1 LRQRI
6 FTKTLFI
13 ISIGYSSQRIVTVN
27 KKSPLSA
34 FLTII
39 LVGGLVL
46 ASAMRFGTVQASIPK
61 PSVPEF
67 TLKYVDN
74 SYDVPPSYG
83 IDQYTGEKVITNP
96 GYHVDD
102 RAFEFTIKNQP
113 FTPYPDA
120 SGNDIS
126 LYYNFRFKGP
136 YGDDWSYYPYT
147 DRLYGLYTG
156 FFPDTSASK
165 SEYTVI
171 TVTLRALNSNLDA
184 TAKIL
189 TGSNVEFQV
198 QAIIGYI
205 KISHTGLSAGDFY
218 SFTGERSDWSN
229 TQTILVSESQTSTPS
244 PKTTPTPTSS
254 PSPTPYSG
262 AKLTEQEIIIG
273 IAIIAVVIGA
283 GLGLLIY
290 LIKRK

>member
-1 LRQRI
+1 MR
-6 FTKTLFI
+6 KNATLLLI
-13 ISIGYSSQRIVTVN
+13 TILTVSSLIM
-27 KKSPLSA
+27 
-34 FLTII
+34 
-39 LVGGLVL
+39 VGSVF
-46 ASAMRFGTVQASIPK
+46 AEATPK

-74 SYDVPPSYG
+74 SYDIPPTYG
-83 IDQYTGEKVITNP
+83 IDQYTGEKVITSP
-96 GYHVDD
+96 GYHVDN
-102 RAFEFTIKNQP
+102 REVEFTIKNQP
-113 FTPYPDA
+113 FTPYTDA

-136 YGDDWSYYPYT
+136 YGNDWTYYPKT
-147 DRLYGLYTG
+147 DRSYGFYTG

-165 SEYTVI
+165 SDYTVI
-171 TVTLRALNSNLDA
+171 TVPLHALTNYPLGTPEIS
-184 TAKIL
+184 

-205 KISHTGLSAGDFY
+205 EVNHTGMSAGDFY
-218 SFTGERSDWSN
+218 NFTGERSDWSN
-229 TQTILVSESQTSTPS
+229 TQTILISESQTPTPS
-244 PKTTPTPTSS
+244 PATTPTPTSS

-262 AKLTEQEIIIG
+262 TGLSEQEIIIG
-273 IAIIAVVIGA
+273 VAIVAVVIGA